1 MLIRIWSNWSN
12 YYLAIYFL
20 SSQCVS
26 NSHQLIQITCAMSG
40 DYHIFNSIFD
50 WITQWK
56 FSYCFIGLAFVGI
69 CRPTCLSSLLAA
81 FRLNDT
87 GTLLFKEILSMFSY
101 ILVVSRD
108 YILLISIC
116 PRLKARKVHII
127 ASCAILVTFIKN
139 YFKRAKIWWL
149 FAQLYRNSTDC
160 FVIKL
165 DTVSR
170 F

>member
-1 MLIRIWSNWSN
+1 
-12 YYLAIYFL
+12 
-20 SSQCVS
+20 
-26 NSHQLIQITCAMSG
+26 
-40 DYHIFNSIFD
+40 
-50 WITQWK
+50 
-56 FSYCFIGLAFVGI
+56 
-69 CRPTCLSSLLAA
+69 
-81 FRLNDT
+81 
-87 GTLLFKEILSMFSY
+87 MFSY